1 MTPWARVEKRAMPL
15 LVGLAQALGRL
26 LSLLS
31 VVSMLTVAAAA
42 EDRRGGP
49 PDELNLSRFMSLL
62 PLVP

>member
-1 MTPWARVEKRAMPL
+1 MMPWARVEKRAMPL
-15 LVGLAQALGRL
+15 LVGLAQALGR
-26 LSLLS
+26 LLS

-49 PDELNLSRFMSLL
+49 PDELNLSRFMPLL

>member
-1 MTPWARVEKRAMPL
+1 MPL

-49 PDELNLSRFMSLL
+49 PDELNLSRFMPLL

>member
-15 LVGLAQALGRL
+15 LVGLAQALGR
-26 LSLLS
+26 LLS

-49 PDELNLSRFMSLL
+49 PDELNLSRFMPLL